1 MKIGVI
7 GTGSMGRTLIEAWI
21 RSGVLHPEDLVISN
35 RTLKKAE
42 QLAFAFPGIQ
52 VAESNPQLVEQVQC
66 IFLCIKPSDY
76 STVIAEI
83 QSIVRPEHLVVSITS
98 PVMIHDLEERLSG
111 KIAKIIPSITH
122 ISLSGTSL
130 YIPGKRI
137 TAEDQKFLLQLFSA
151 ISTPLQI
158 DEQHTRIASDLAS
171 CAPAFLAN
179 ILDQMIDAATEVTP
193 LPRQTASEL
202 VSHMVLGVGRLLT
215 EEEFTLNRL
224 QERVAVPGGITREG
238 LNLLSGEFSPLF
250 DRLFRLTHSKF
261 AKDVDQTRQSLNIK

>member
-1 MKIGVI
+1 
-7 GTGSMGRTLIEAWI
+7 
-21 RSGVLHPEDLVISN
+21 
-35 RTLKKAE
+35 
-42 QLAFAFPGIQ
+42 
-52 VAESNPQLVEQVQC
+52 
-66 IFLCIKPSDY
+66 
-76 STVIAEI
+76 
-83 QSIVRPEHLVVSITS
+83 
-98 PVMIHDLEERLSG
+98 MIHDLEERLSG